1 MVALMEPM
9 LIAEGS
15 RHRGDLIDLAVEV
28 AAASAGFRRSDAAI
42 TIEKR
47 NESTGACDVPRRPK
61 VFFPFFPN
69 GRRCPRNGRGIAAPH
84 RRASLLAVALTPF
97 SRRSIVIVE
106 TAGGVLMQVRVQ
118 KWGNSLAV
126 RIPKP
131 LAEDAKVEEG
141 TVLNLA
147 VSEGKVVATPVK
159 KSKQSL
165 KQMLAKVSRKNLHAE
180 IESGAPVGREVW

>member
-1 MVALMEPM
+1 MH
-9 LIAEGS
+9 I
-15 RHRGDLIDLAVEV
+15 
-28 AAASAGFRRSDAAI
+28 
-42 TIEKR
+42 
-47 NESTGACDVPRRPK
+47 
-61 VFFPFFPN
+61 
-69 GRRCPRNGRGIAAPH
+69 
-84 RRASLLAVALTPF
+84 
-97 SRRSIVIVE
+97 
-106 TAGGVLMQVRVQ
+106 RVQ

-147 VSEGKVVATPVK
+147 VSEGKVIATPVK

-180 IESGAPVGREVW
+180 VESGAPVGREVW